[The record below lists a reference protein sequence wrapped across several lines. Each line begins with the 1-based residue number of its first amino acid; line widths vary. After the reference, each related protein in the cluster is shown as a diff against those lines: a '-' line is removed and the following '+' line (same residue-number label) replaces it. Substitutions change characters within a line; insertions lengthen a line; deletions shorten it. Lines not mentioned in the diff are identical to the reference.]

1 MSKTS
6 PRPTTGDRPAASRA
20 RTLLELLGS
29 VGSVAIVC
37 HDDPDPDCLASA
49 LALEGLARQ
58 QGVSDV
64 TTMYGGGISHRQ
76 NWAMIERLGMD
87 VRPYDHAV
95 FEASELV
102 AFVDHSVPGR
112 NNPVPAD
119 ADVDVVVDHH
129 PHDPVD
135 GIYVDHRPSAGA
147 TATVFTEYVR
157 DLGITPTPRLATALL
172 FGIRRETLDFM
183 RNSTTLAE
191 YSAAQYLHLF
201 ADLDALQTLS
211 ESLFAPATLDAIAR
225 VIDNRD
231 CRGSCL
237 VSSAGRLPNREA
249 VPLSADYLLNLD
261 GTTTTVV
268 FGVADDAVEVSART
282 LDPDVHVGNRLQRA
296 FRNWGSAGG
305 HRSMAGAG
313 LPLDGVLDGDADL
326 DPVEGLVTRLVF
338 ESFDDLV

>member
-1 MSKTS
+1 M
-6 PRPTTGDRPAASRA
+6 
-20 RTLLELLGS
+20 LELLGS
-29 VGSVAIVC
+29 VDSVAIVC

-49 LALEGLARQ
+49 LALEGLARRR
-58 QGVSDV
+58 GVGDV
-64 TTMYGGGISHRQ
+64 SIMYGGGISHRQ

-87 VRPYDHAV
+87 VRPYDPAV

-119 ADVDVVVDHH
+119 ADVDVVIDHH
-129 PHDPVD
+129 PHDPTEAV
-135 GIYVDHRPSAGA
+135 YVDHRPSAGA
-147 TATVFTEYVR
+147 TATIFTEYAR
-157 DLGITPTPRLATALL
+157 DLGITPSPRLATALL

-201 ADLDALQTLS
+201 ADMDAIQTLS

-225 VIDNRD
+225 VIDDRD

-249 VPLSADYLLNLD
+249 VPLAADYLLNLD
-261 GTTTTVV
+261 GTSTTVV
-268 FGVADDAVEVSART
+268 FGVTDDAVEVSART
-282 LDPDVHVGNRLQRA
+282 VDPEVHAGTRLQRA
-296 FRNWGSAGG
+296 FENWGSAGG
-305 HRSMAGAG
+305 HRSMAGAR
-313 LPLDGVLDGDADL
+313 LPMDGVLDPDADL
-326 DPVEGLVTRLVF
+326 DPVEGLVARLTF
-338 ESFDDLV
+338 ESLDDLV